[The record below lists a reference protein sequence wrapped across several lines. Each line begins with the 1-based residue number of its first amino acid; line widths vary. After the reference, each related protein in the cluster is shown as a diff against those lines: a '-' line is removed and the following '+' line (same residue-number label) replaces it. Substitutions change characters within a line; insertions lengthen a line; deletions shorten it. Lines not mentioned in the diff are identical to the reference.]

1 MRKIII
7 IAAILLL
14 TGCTVTK
21 YVPYE
26 TIRNE
31 IVYVHDTVKQSD
43 SVKSEKETIIREA
56 RPEDSA
62 MIAKLGIRL
71 RENERL
77 LILLQKELSE
87 AKSSKQET
95 HNKDSVRND
104 SVQVPYPV
112 EKQLS
117 RFQQFCL
124 DWGKLTLGGSILAV
138 VLIIVWLV
146 RWLIR
151 RQPLSQRTQ

>member
-1 MRKIII
+1 MRKSIIF
-7 IAAILLL
+7 AASALLL
-14 TGCTVTK
+14 VGCSTVK
-21 YVPYE
+21 YVPVE
-26 TIRNE
+26 TVRTE
-31 IVYVHDTVKQSD
+31 RVTEHDSIFVEVVKSD
-43 SVKSEKETIIREA
+43 SVVITKQGDTVYVDRWHTLYKDRWRDRWRDSIR
-56 RPEDSA
+56 
-62 MIAKLGIRL
+62 
-71 RENERL
+71 
-77 LILLQKELSE
+77 
-87 AKSSKQET
+87 T
-95 HNKDSVRND
+95 D

-112 EKQLS
+112 EKQLG

>member
-1 MRKIII
+1 MRKIIVL
-7 IAAILLL
+7 AAPVLLL
-14 TGCTVTK
+14 MGCTNVK
-21 YVPYE
+21 YVPVE
-26 TIRNE
+26 TVRTE
-31 IVYVHDTVKQSD
+31 RVTEHDSIFIEVVKSD
-43 SVKSEKETIIREA
+43 SVIITKQGDTVYVDRWHTLYKD
-56 RPEDSA
+56 RWRDRWRDS
-62 MIAKLGIRL
+62 IR
-71 RENERL
+71 
-77 LILLQKELSE
+77 
-87 AKSSKQET
+87 T
-95 HNKDSVRND
+95 D

-112 EKQLS
+112 EKQLG